1 LRKFVVGVEGGELAE
16 MEARYDITAAVT
28 LSRGKAENPHVITNR
43 WRAVFD
49 VTADGRD
56 AINLRCFL
64 RLNDHPLS
72 ESCWL

>member
-1 LRKFVVGVEGGELAE
+1 L
-16 MEARYDITAAVT
+16 
-28 LSRGKAENPHVITNR
+28 
-43 WRAVFD
+43 D